1 MEPPEYHQSQPWNQK
16 TMVSFNNAASGKD
29 AEELANFL
37 TKNGRP
43 TFCTRIYCPG
53 NAGSWRKITRQG
65 AAECKYYIPLLTNG
79 WQKSGE
85 CQFETKIVVNR
96 SVENEVEIIP
106 VFFDDFDD
114 KYDKE
119 SGDYYKLIWKELQ
132 SVWRNSDDW
141 KQKILKL
148 VPKA

>member
-1 MEPPEYHQSQPWNQK
+1 
-16 TMVSFNNAASGKD
+16 
-29 AEELANFL
+29 
-37 TKNGRP
+37 
-43 TFCTRIYCPG
+43 
-53 NAGSWRKITRQG
+53 
-65 AAECKYYIPLLTNG
+65 
-79 WQKSGE
+79 
-85 CQFETKIVVNR
+85 VNR